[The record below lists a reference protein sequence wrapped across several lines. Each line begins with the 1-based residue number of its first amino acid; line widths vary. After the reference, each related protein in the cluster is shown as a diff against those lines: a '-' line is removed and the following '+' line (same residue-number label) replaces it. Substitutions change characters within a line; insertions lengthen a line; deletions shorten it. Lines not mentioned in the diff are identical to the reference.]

1 MRILIAAL
9 LLAPAAALAAS
20 SFDGTWKARL
30 GSMKV
35 TGKPDVFVLSDGMFS
50 CTSCDP
56 AYKVK
61 ADGTDQK
68 VTGHSYYD
76 SVAVK
81 VVDAHS
87 LQLQYKRAGKLT
99 GEGAMTVSADGS
111 TLNGKFTDYNG
122 AKPAVGSYTE
132 TRVAAGAAGAHAV
145 SGSWQQ
151 SSMSEGNDALT
162 TVTYAMTDQQF
173 SSNSNGQSYE
183 AKFDG
188 KEYPVKGDP
197 GHTQVTLKRIDANT
211 VEETDHRNGKVTDVI
226 RLATA
231 KDGKT
236 LDLTDKDLAHGQTVT
251 MTLDKQ

>member
-1 MRILIAAL
+1 MRIVIAAL

-20 SFDGTWKARL
+20 SFDGTWKARV
-30 GSMKV
+30 GSVKL
-35 TGKPDVFVLSDGMFS
+35 TGKPDVFAVADGMFS
-50 CTSCDP
+50 CASCGP

-68 VTGHSYYD
+68 VTGHDYYD
-76 SVAVK
+76 TVAVK

-87 LQLQYKRAGKLT
+87 LQVQYKKAGKLT
-99 GEGAMTVSADGS
+99 GDASMTVSADGS
-111 TLNGKFTDYNG
+111 TLSGKFTDYNG
-122 AKPAVGSYTE
+122 AKPAAGSYTE
-132 TRVAAGAAGAHAV
+132 TRVAAAPAGSHAV

-151 SSMSEGNDALT
+151 TGMSEANDALS
-162 TVTYAMTDQQF
+162 TVTYAMTDDQF
-173 SSNSNGQSYE
+173 SSSGNGQSYE

-197 GHTQVTLKRIDANT
+197 GHTKVTLKRIDANT
-211 VEETDHRNGKVTDVI
+211 VEETDHRGGKVTDEI

-236 LDLTDKDLAHGQTVT
+236 LELTDKDLVHGQT
-251 MTLDKQ
+251 MTLTFDKQ